1 MEVNK
6 IISFLLNIILLNV
19 FLVGQRV
26 HAKDQQ
32 KQDISLDENAHEQ
45 QLKNNKKS
53 HDGHSIQGVS
63 HENHS
68 QVVVNYR
75 YRCGNAS
82 QLLSIKIKLFAIFQ
96 DVQDIHTQWITEKRQ
111 GAVIL
116 NADYNIIHL
125 R

>member
-32 KQDISLDENAHEQ
+32 KQDISLDKNAYEQ

-53 HDGHSIQGVS
+53 HDAHSI
-63 HENHS
+63 
-68 QVVVNYR
+68 
-75 YRCGNAS
+75 
-82 QLLSIKIKLFAIFQ
+82 
-96 DVQDIHTQWITEKRQ
+96 Q

-116 NADYNIIHL
+116 NADHNIIHL